1 MIESNIYEYI
11 KAEESAFDTE
21 EIRVGD
27 NWNWNFKR
35 HVQMIFHLK
44 NSQFFSGENNWL
56 RAFNNIME
64 PILNLSYW
72 SEDIEV
78 KDIVFFI
85 EQKGGR
91 ALSFLI
97 KKYHDEVYIKK
108 NNIDTL
114 LDEITEE
121 DVDYGGVLVQ
131 KGEDRPEVI
140 YLPSIAF
147 CDQTDIESGAIGT
160 KFNFSPDKLR
170 DMKSKGWGDE
180 KNGATTSIEELI
192 IQAEASKD
200 PAGMSGQHKNK
211 TTTKNIEVYIVRG
224 SLPEHYLEDN
234 DNMDD
239 YYNQIHVVAFYTNN
253 EEKEGVT
260 LYRKKEK
267 KKSIKFHTSKKVY
280 SRALGR
286 GVGEG
291 LLHPQIWTNFAE
303 IHKTRLLEA
312 GSKNVLYTD
321 DDSFTETNRI
331 NDMENNEI
339 TTIEDGKQIRRV
351 PTDNPTE
358 ITLFENSINKWF
370 ENAQTIGSAFDPIM
384 GKEPVSGTTFRG
396 QERTVHQGKGL
407 HDRRR
412 GQRAKFIEELY
423 RWDIIPRMKKEI
435 LNGKKFL
442 ATLTT
447 DELKWVS
454 DRLAENFANRQI
466 NEAVLGGKLPEDRET
481 LKQQFLADFSK
492 KGNKH
497 LLEILKGEFKDV
509 EVKMGINVAGKQK
522 NLAVMTDKILSIF
535 QFVFSNPQGFQQVMQ
550 MDGMASAFNDILEF
564 SGINGVDFSE
574 LGQLP
579 IQQPAGGAEVPQ
591 TLTPQPNAQ

>member
-1 MIESNIYEYI
+1 M
-11 KAEESAFDTE
+11 
-21 EIRVGD
+21 
-27 NWNWNFKR
+27 
-35 HVQMIFHLK
+35 
-44 NSQFFSGENNWL
+44 
-56 RAFNNIME
+56 
-64 PILNLSYW
+64 
-72 SEDIEV
+72 
-78 KDIVFFI
+78 
-85 EQKGGR
+85 
-91 ALSFLI
+91 
-97 KKYHDEVYIKK
+97 
-108 NNIDTL
+108 
-114 LDEITEE
+114 
-121 DVDYGGVLVQ
+121 Q

-147 CDQTDIESGAIGT
+147 CDQTDIESGVIGT

-170 DMKSKGWGDE
+170 DMKFKGWGDE

-423 RWDIIPRMKKEI
+423 RWDIIPRIKKEI

-579 IQQPAGGAEVPQ
+579 VQQPAGGAEVPQ

>member
-147 CDQTDIESGAIGT
+147 CDQTDIESGVIGT

-170 DMKSKGWGDE
+170 DMKFKGWGDE

-423 RWDIIPRMKKEI
+423 RWDIIPRIKKEI

-579 IQQPAGGAEVPQ
+579 VQQPAGGAEVPQ

>member
-147 CDQTDIESGAIGT
+147 CDQTDIESGVIGT

-170 DMKSKGWGDE
+170 DMKFKGWGDE

-423 RWDIIPRMKKEI
+423 RWDIIPRIKKEI

-442 ATLTT
+442 ATLTS

-454 DRLAENFANRQI
+454 DRLSENFANRQI

-579 IQQPAGGAEVPQ
+579 VQQPAGGAEVPQ